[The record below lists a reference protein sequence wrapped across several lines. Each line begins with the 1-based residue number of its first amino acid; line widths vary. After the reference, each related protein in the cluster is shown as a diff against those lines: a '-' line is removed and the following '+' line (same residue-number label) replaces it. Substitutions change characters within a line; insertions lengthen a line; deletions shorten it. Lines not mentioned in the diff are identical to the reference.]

1 MVSYDDGSIYITGA
15 SGLGAISGPSAPS
28 AFFCGAVCPFAIAW
42 DRVAFCIEQ
51 KAHQGLELRF
61 TMNDRPSF

>member
-1 MVSYDDGSIYITGA
+1 MDQYTSPERRASARSPVHLLRQLSCGVVS
-15 SGLGAISGPSAPS
+15 
-28 AFFCGAVCPFAIAW
+28 PFAIAW

-61 TMNDRPSF
+61 TMNDPPSF